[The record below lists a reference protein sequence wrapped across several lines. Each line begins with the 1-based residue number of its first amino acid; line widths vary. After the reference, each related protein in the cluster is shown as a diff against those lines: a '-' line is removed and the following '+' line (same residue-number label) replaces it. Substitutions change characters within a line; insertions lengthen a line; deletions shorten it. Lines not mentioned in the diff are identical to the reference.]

1 MSSIRGFQDYE
12 CVRRYLEHIYLYGFF
27 SREDFNSITGG
38 SAKDYDR
45 VLPLLKELYPEGD
58 KSSLGG
64 YEYKRIMRQY
74 ETSAENR
81 MVNSYMLHSI
91 GTQTHLLRYLKILSE
106 LRHQDQ
112 SLQMLDRAIW
122 SLPTRL
128 GGKHDAVDPKQDGS
142 EDWKE
147 TYGNTRRRLEE
158 LENHGHI
165 QKKRARLYSIQ
176 RQTLTDEQL
185 TELYTYV
192 RFAAEITYPRV
203 PGSFLRRTL
212 ERELYRKGME
222 PSKTSPFLLRH
233 NTSHN
238 VFDEELVFQLLEAIE
253 EHQWVLIDDKRYL
266 PVQMRP
272 ECRYG
277 RWYVVLVE
285 WYKEKLSPSMRQ
297 LSRVNRVDVLEK
309 AEDEIWK
316 QAKEAAEAAYQ
327 HSLYSGKKAEEPTLV
342 EVKLLFGD
350 SKGLENQFIREIR
363 MGDVTREA
371 DGSYY
376 RMEINDPMEL
386 LPLLRSYSP
395 WLKVLPGA
403 HDLDALL
410 HDSLSDLRGA
420 LAQQIWP
427 QPQPRKAA
435 KPEEKKSGR
444 KRSHL
449 KMLNHFQSRQMQ
461 FALEL
466 CARAEGFGALS
477 AAEIR
482 RIAVNKYG
490 LQSPMELLEW
500 LTAAHFLKKEGN
512 QYLLECRPAPVL
524 PAGQLEREYLQYIL
538 TLPEAELFLSEQTRQ
553 ALGGEPSA
561 WMAHIRRFEPKGM
574 ELPCNPG
581 PEGFRLLLEAIE
593 TQRYIRYRYRQKS
606 SKNWQEAKSRPWK
619 LEYSAYD
626 RRWWVILYNEE
637 ERRTIKAPLN
647 HLRDLHLGGK
657 SDVEEEEI
665 LATMDQLRKDE
676 PVVLRITDSHNA
688 LQRCFLTFE
697 NQEIRES
704 RRIVEDGQVYYELT
718 FDWFRFDEEEILRR
732 LMHLGGNVAL
742 LSPEPLRQKL
752 IERVDKAMELNREP
766 DKTADHE

>member
-1 MSSIRGFQDYE
+1 MSGIRGFQDYE

-64 YEYKRIMRQY
+64 YEYKRILRQY

-91 GTQTHLLRYLKILSE
+91 GTQTYLLRYLKILSE
-106 LRHQDQ
+106 LRRQDQ
-112 SLQMLDRAIW
+112 SLQMLNRAIW
-122 SLPTRL
+122 DLPTQL
-128 GGKHDAVDPKQDGS
+128 HGQHDETDPENDGS
-142 EDWKE
+142 EERKE
-147 TYGNTRRRLEE
+147 TYGSTSRRLKE
-158 LENHGHI
+158 LGSHGYI
-165 QKKRARLYSIQ
+165 QKERRYYSIQ
-176 RQTLTDEQL
+176 LQTLSSEQL
-185 TELYTYV
+185 MELYTYV

-253 EHQWVLIDDKRYL
+253 EHQWVLIDDRRYL
-266 PVQMRP
+266 PVQLRP

-285 WYKEKLSPSMRQ
+285 WYKEKLSPSIRQ

-309 AEDEIWK
+309 AEEDIWK

-327 HSLYSGKKAEEPTLV
+327 HSLYSGKKAEEPMLV

-350 SKGLENQFIREIR
+350 AKGLESQFIREIR
-363 MGDVTREA
+363 MGEVVREA
-371 DGSYY
+371 DGTFY
-376 RMEINDPMEL
+376 RVKINDPMEL

-395 WLKVLPGA
+395 WLKVLPGE
-403 HDLDALL
+403 HDLDEILR
-410 HDSLSDLRGA
+410 DSLSDLRGA
-420 LAQQIWP
+420 LAQQVWP
-427 QPQPRKAA
+427 QPQPRKAS

-444 KRSHL
+444 KRSQL

-466 CARAEGFGALS
+466 CARAEGLGALS
-477 AAEIR
+477 APEIR

-490 LQSPMELLEW
+490 LQSPMGLLEW
-500 LTAAHFLKKEGN
+500 LIEAHFLKKEGN
-512 QYLLECRPAPVL
+512 QYVLDCRPAPVL

-553 ALGGEPSA
+553 VLAGEPPA

-574 ELPCNPG
+574 ALPQNPG
-581 PEGFRLLLEAIE
+581 PEGFRLLLEAIQ
-593 TQRYIRYRYRQKS
+593 TRCYIRYRYRQKG
-606 SKNWQEAKSRPWK
+606 SKNWQEAKSWPWK

-626 RRWWVILYNEE
+626 RRWWVILYDEK

-647 HLRDLHLGGK
+647 HLRDLCLGGK
-657 SDVEEEEI
+657 SDVKEEEI
-665 LATMDQLRKDE
+665 LAAMDQLRMDE
-676 PVVLRITDSHNA
+676 PVALRITDSHNA

-704 RRIVEDGQVYYELT
+704 RRIAEDGQAHYQLT

-732 LMHLGGNVAL
+732 LMHLGANVAL
-742 LSPEPLRQKL
+742 LSPEHLRRKL
-752 IERVDKAMELNREP
+752 IERVDQALELNREP
-766 DKTADHE
+766 AERMD